1 MNHNQ
6 KIGKLG
12 QQIAIKFLKGKDYII
27 LDQNIYFREGE
38 IDILAEK
45 NHILRFIEVKTRT
58 NLKFGYPEEAIS
70 ENKKEHLK
78 AAINRYIEKNKVN
91 QEYRLEIISIVLDIQ
106 NKKADIKFF
115 N

>member
-6 KIGKLG
+6 KIGKFG
-12 QQIAIKFLKGKDYII
+12 QQIAIKFLKGKNYTI
-27 LDQNIYFREGE
+27 LNQNIYFREGE

-70 ENKKEHLK
+70 KKKLEHLEL
-78 AAINRYIEKNKVN
+78 AINRYIERNDID
-91 QEYRLEIISIVLDIQ
+91 QEYRLEIISIVLDLQ
-106 NKKADIKFF
+106 NKKAHIKFF
-115 N
+115 D